1 VPEPKRK
8 GNAEENEER
17 ATKESGVRSRTDS
30 EMPTLRPSEVRAPL
44 PADPEEAAR
53 DPRVSAMRELY
64 AAGDVNAALFIAA
77 TIDSAPMGFTSRDAE
92 TLPPP
97 TEQDD
102 DDTRQLRLDSGA
114 STWVPQLRLAREE
127 IAILPI
133 DHRAGFLLA
142 HVDGTTTLGEIF
154 DVCAMPEGEAMA
166 LVDDLVR
173 LGVITLS

>member
-1 VPEPKRK
+1 M
-8 GNAEENEER
+8 R
-17 ATKESGVRSRTDS
+17 ARTES
-30 EMPTLRPSEVRAPL
+30 ELPTLRPSEIRAPL
-44 PADPEEAAR
+44 PDDPDEAAR

-77 TIDSAPMGFTSRDAE
+77 TIDATPPGFTSRDAE

-97 TEQDD
+97 TLDEEE
-102 DDTRQLRLDSGA
+102 DTRQLRLAASAGA
-114 STWVPQLRLAREE
+114 CVPRLRIPREE
-127 IAILPI
+127 IALLPI

-142 HVDGTTTLGEIF
+142 HVDDVTTLAEVF
-154 DVCAMPEGEAMA
+154 DVCAMPHGEAMS